1 MKVVNYMSSTKKDKT
16 VKETTIDELKEST
29 NSYLEQQRQQ
39 SKDTVSNISQ
49 TTEKINENV
58 NKFQEDNN
66 RIFENTSDTFRKSQE
81 QVNNTIEEI
90 TNNTIEF
97 QKNIYKTYQS
107 FYSQFFN
114 INNNNNNNN
123 NDSYW
128 KNFNTKERYSEF
140 YNTINK
146 YIHNY
151 TINATNIINE
161 TAASGI
167 ENFVKAIELTQ
178 RYYNDIAQNNLNY
191 AQKIERSFN
200 RQ

>member
-1 MKVVNYMSSTKKDKT
+1 MKLWIFINVLQLLIFNF
-16 VKETTIDELKEST
+16 
-29 NSYLEQQRQQ
+29 NC
-39 SKDTVSNISQ
+39 ISQ
-49 TTEKINENV
+49 
-58 NKFQEDNN
+58 
-66 RIFENTSDTFRKSQE
+66 RIIDLRPKLCK
-81 QVNNTIEEI
+81 TI
-90 TNNTIEF
+90 
-97 QKNIYKTYQS
+97 Q

-128 KNFNTKERYSEF
+128 KNFNTPERYSEF

-146 YIHNY
+146 NIHNY

-191 AQKIERSFN
+191 AQKIEKSFN

>member
-1 MKVVNYMSSTKKDKT
+1 MKIVNYMSSTKKDKT

-58 NKFQEDNN
+58 NKFQEDSS

-90 TNNTIEF
+90 TNNAIEF

-123 NDSYW
+123 DSYW
-128 KNFNTKERYSEF
+128 KNFNTPERYSEF

-146 YIHNY
+146 NIHNY

-191 AQKIERSFN
+191 AKKIERSFN
-200 RQ
+200 R